1 MCAQII
7 INAVCEPMK
16 NAECDSMCGS
26 IRNAVCG
33 AVCEPK
39 ESLYI
44 GELKNSHQKTKNFC
58 CRVEFD

>member
-1 MCAQII
+1 
-7 INAVCEPMK
+7 MK

-44 GELKNSHQKTKNFC
+44 EEPMNSHQKTKHFC

>member
-1 MCAQII
+1 MCIRDR
-7 INAVCEPMK
+7 CESMK
-16 NAECDSMCGS
+16 NAECDSICGS

-33 AVCEPK
+33 TVCEPK

-44 GELKNSHQKTKNFC
+44 GEPMNSHQKTKNFC

>member
-1 MCAQII
+1 
-7 INAVCEPMK
+7 MK

-44 GELKNSHQKTKNFC
+44 GEPMRQQKNLVIAG
-58 CRVEFD
+58 CRVEFN

>member
-1 MCAQII
+1 
-7 INAVCEPMK
+7 MK

>member
-1 MCAQII
+1 
-7 INAVCEPMK
+7 MK

-44 GELKNSHQKTKNFC
+44 GELMNSHQKTKNFC

>member
-1 MCAQII
+1 
-7 INAVCEPMK
+7 MK

-26 IRNAVCG
+26 IRNAVYG

-44 GELKNSHQKTKNFC
+44 GEPMNVHQTTKKFG
-58 CRVEFD
+58 CREEFD